1 MRSSPKT
8 IAIDLKIRECSGSPP
23 PRLCNLVKLKLK
35 NAKKKNCEGE
45 SFELGIRNMMVT
57 LINKSLPLTSW
68 IISAEF
74 APFSFRLR
82 LRDGERTCLYVR
94 EKIRTKSWKCTTMPQ
109 SSSKGKSVNGL
120 LLLEVFFPCRRHFS
134 SLLFYFFV
142 LLSTL
147 YFFAALLAANFPTLT
162 QLGEKNTCEK
172 GPPNQYNSHTLW
184 WGVLCCRFFT
194 RFSLLD
200 TRKLLGNEEK
210 RWQAGLN

>member
-74 APFSFRLR
+74 APFGVR

-120 LLLEVFFPCRRHFS
+120 LLLEVFFFLAGGTFPRCCFIFLCCFRLFFFRRSFGSQFS
-134 SLLFYFFV
+134 DTDTTGWEKHLRKRSPKSIQFTHSLV
-142 LLSTL
+142 GGALLSI
-147 YFFAALLAANFPTLT
+147 FH
-162 QLGEKNTCEK
+162 EI
-172 GPPNQYNSHTLW
+172 
-184 WGVLCCRFFT
+184 FT
-194 RFSLLD
+194 S
-200 TRKLLGNEEK
+200 
-210 RWQAGLN
+210 WHA

>member
-94 EKIRTKSWKCTTMPQ
+94 EKNRTKSWKCTTMPQ

-120 LLLEVFFPCRRHFS
+120 LLLEVFFFLAGGTFPRCCFIFLCCFRLFIFSPLFWQPIFRHWHNW
-134 SLLFYFFV
+134 V
-142 LLSTL
+142 RKTL
-147 YFFAALLAANFPTLT
+147 AKKVP
-162 QLGEKNTCEK
+162 QINTI
-172 GPPNQYNSHTLW
+172 HTLS
-184 WGVLCCRFFT
+184 GGGCFAVDFSRDFHFLT
-194 RFSLLD
+194 RVNCWEMKKND
-200 TRKLLGNEEK
+200 DKLV
-210 RWQAGLN
+210 